1 MLFRSESRIFLNDMK
16 SRLAE
21 LEKGHHLIY
30 TDPKNISKAIGQK
43 KCNVKALAELG
54 YEIDILPL
62 DGEYLLIK

>member
-1 MLFRSESRIFLNDMK
+1 MK